1 MRCNLRG
8 FDFWYGLPLSHDYG
22 CTDHQVANVT
32 YGDGWEYNSDGTGT
46 SCLPCPQSGPPPPQ
60 APPSPPKSCNIGA
73 DNSWHIAP
81 PLFENERI
89 LEQPVDE
96 RYLSPKYA
104 QAAIDFIHNR
114 APLSADAR
122 LPQAS
127 DPAAPWFLYMAWSH
141 MHTPQ
146 HHSDDWNG
154 KSSRPGNHYGDTLA
168 QLDDS
173 VGQVIT
179 AVDEA
184 GLGNDTIIFLS
195 ESLEQQPRCQ
205 RAQTPSN

>member
-1 MRCNLRG
+1 
-8 FDFWYGLPLSHDYG
+8 
-22 CTDHQVANVT
+22 
-32 YGDGWEYNSDGTGT
+32 
-46 SCLPCPQSGPPPPQ
+46 
-60 APPSPPKSCNIGA
+60 
-73 DNSWHIAP
+73 
-81 PLFENERI
+81 
-89 LEQPVDE
+89 
-96 RYLSPKYA
+96 
-104 QAAIDFIHNR
+104 
-114 APLSADAR
+114 
-122 LPQAS
+122 
-127 DPAAPWFLYMAWSH
+127 

-154 KSSRPGNHYGDTLA
+154 KSSRLGNHYGDTLA

-205 RAQTPSN
+205 RAQTPSS